1 MYKYELFKLENDK
14 YQIHSD
20 LPGFKAM
27 EGTTMAIIYYMVKK
41 LGFELSE
48 VEFAMQNM
56 IDTDFDGAHFG
67 FGRSFIFSYE
77 RLPIQGLSA

>member
-20 LPGFKAM
+20 MSGFKAM

-48 VEFAMQNM
+48 VEFAMHNM
-56 IDTDFDGAHFG
+56 IQKDFDGAHFG
-67 FGRSFIFSYE
+67 FARSFLFSYE
-77 RLPIQGLSA
+77 RNPVREISA